1 MFEQPCGEW
10 WVEGKNRDYYS
21 LAKFGTKWSLKHA
34 EVTNSRVFTFPN
46 NNLGNTFSISFLKCL
61 KE

>member
-21 LAKFGTKWSLKHA
+21 LAKLGTKWSLKHA
-34 EVTNSRVFTFPN
+34 KVTNSRVFTLPN
-46 NNLGNTFSISFLKCL
+46 NNLGNTF
-61 KE
+61 